1 MSLLKHLPSCFK
13 GSLMALG
20 LTLAGN
26 QAQAAPPPP
35 LQTQAPGYQRLAVG
49 EYEVTA
55 LFDGYSDL
63 GPTLLKGLSQKDIRA
78 MLERKFIFTPGMP
91 TAFNAF
97 LINTG
102 KNLVLV
108 DAGAGACFGGTAGWL
123 PDNIRAAGYQPEQV
137 DTVLLTHMHVD
148 HVCGLINTKDE
159 PVFANATVYA
169 ANPEAD
175 YWLSQENLDKAPKD
189 ARGFFE
195 VARKSVAPYVA
206 VHRFKTFTPEQS
218 LVPGVTAVSL
228 PGHTPGS
235 SGYTFSSNGQS
246 ILFMGDL
253 VHSFAV
259 QFQHPEVSIGF
270 DVQGKQAVVTREKLF
285 KQVAHDRTW
294 VAGAHLPFPGIGHI
308 SGREKAFAWVPVE
321 YGPYQRPKNVP
332 LIQ

>member
-1 MSLLKHLPSCFK
+1 MSLLKHLPAYFK

-20 LTLAGN
+20 LTFAAS
-26 QAQAAPPPP
+26 QVQAAPPSQV
-35 LQTQAPGYQRLAVG
+35 QTQVPGYQRLAVG

-78 MLERKFIFTPGMP
+78 MLERKFIFTQGMP

-108 DAGAGACFGGTAGWL
+108 DAGAGACFGETAGWL

-148 HVCGLINTKDE
+148 HVCGLINAKGE
-159 PVFANATVYA
+159 PEFANATVYA
-169 ANPEAD
+169 AKLEAD
-175 YWLSQENLDKAPKD
+175 YWLSQANLDKAPKD
-189 ARGFFE
+189 ARSYFE
-195 VARKSVAPYVA
+195 IARKSVAPYVA
-206 VHRFKTFTPEQS
+206 ADRFRTFTPEQS
-218 LVPGVTAVSL
+218 LVPGVIPVSL

-270 DVQGKQAVVTREKLF
+270 DVQGKQAVETREKLF

-308 SGREKAFAWVPVE
+308 SNREKAFAWVPLE

>member
-1 MSLLKHLPSCFK
+1 MT
-13 GSLMALG
+13 LG
-20 LTLAGN
+20 LTLAAS
-26 QAQAAPPPP
+26 QVQAAPPSQV
-35 LQTQAPGYQRLAVG
+35 QTQVPGYQRLAVG

-55 LFDGYSDL
+55 LFDGYNDL

-78 MLERKFIFTPGMP
+78 MLERKFIFTQGMP

-108 DAGAGACFGGTAGWL
+108 DAGAGACFGETAGWL

-148 HVCGLINTKDE
+148 HVCGLINTKGE

-169 ANPEAD
+169 AKLEAD
-175 YWLSQENLDKAPKD
+175 YWLSQANLDKAPAD
-189 ARGFFE
+189 ARGYFE
-195 VARKSVAPYVA
+195 IARKSVAPYVA
-206 VHRFKTFTPEQS
+206 ADRFKTFTPEQS
-218 LVPGVTAVSL
+218 LVPGVTPVSL

-270 DVQGKQAVVTREKLF
+270 DVQGKQAVETREKLF

-308 SGREKAFAWVPVE
+308 SNREKAFAWVPVE
-321 YGPYQRPKNVP
+321 YGPYQRAKNVP